1 MAANPPHNQPH
12 AQATNII
19 TALGNAFKSQTGD
32 PLPGEHIAQL
42 LIANMSQL
50 GELAKQGKLTQQQI
64 AQVHVTSNRPSH
76 SRTLATTCLPIGLND
91 DDITNIDS
99 RLLPSVGARVIGYS
113 EHL

>member
-1 MAANPPHNQPH
+1 MASNPPSQPLLPNT
-12 AQATNII
+12 ASQQSATNII

-64 AQVHVTSNRPSH
+64 GQV
-76 SRTLATTCLPIGLND
+76 RTIPCWLSAT
-91 DDITNIDS
+91 
-99 RLLPSVGARVIGYS
+99 VV
-113 EHL
+113 